1 MLSIFAT
8 TEYHEQLNQIIGK
21 EDRLDELV
29 SVFDI
34 LKNRPVPSANSIL
47 IKNGEIAFPI
57 DWYNVQPP
65 FLLPEEIE
73 LNEANL
79 LGIVFSKLNNFEK
92 AFDYLKNQNPSLFKE
107 LDFINRLQQGIPVNP
122 DELASQY
129 SPFEEYRL
137 MHNQA
142 ILRHYTATPE
152 SFDSDK
158 TIYFYEEAIRCAP
171 NEEYRAFTSRQ
182 FALLFIDLQQ
192 TQKAVQVLES
202 LNSPDLS
209 KEAKIELD
217 QALCQAW
224 MQQLTVPYDSELL
237 EKLKKTLW
245 EVLQFFEQTN
255 RNAEAGLLLLDAAH
269 IANISESFSES
280 LGYATKAIKIF
291 EEEELEELAGNA
303 HLRKGTLLYTWAQ
316 NGNPQ
321 FFKPAVESYQKALKV
336 FTKETAPDVFA
347 DIQHHLAVIFTDM
360 PSDAKKKG
368 LWAGVAVSSFTEAL
382 EFYTKENY
390 PYEYGMICNNYGNGF
405 TKFPKAVLSDNFEK
419 ALYYYQE
426 ALSVRTAKYPY
437 ERAITL
443 LNFLE
448 ASWSVS
454 NESDDFNEKRFLDM
468 KTKAEE
474 VKTLVN
480 ETDMIE
486 EAQKHLDL
494 LKELK
499 EAVSK

>member
-8 TEYHEQLNQIIGK
+8 TEYHKQLKQIIGK

-29 SVFDI
+29 NIIDI
-34 LKNRPVPSANSIL
+34 LEKRPVPSANSIL
-47 IKNGEIAFPI
+47 IKKGEIAFPI
-57 DWYNVQPP
+57 DWYNMQPP
-65 FLLPEEIE
+65 FILPEEIE

-92 AFDYLKNQNPSLFKE
+92 AYFYLKKQNPSLFKE
-107 LDFINRLQQGIPVNP
+107 LDFINRLQQGIPIGT
-122 DELASQY
+122 DELASHY

-152 SFDSDK
+152 NFDADK
-158 TIYFYEEAIRCAP
+158 TVYFYEEAVKCAP
-171 NEEYRAFTSRQ
+171 NEEYRAYTSRQ
-182 FALLFIDLQQ
+182 LALLFIDLQQ
-192 TQKAVQVLES
+192 AQKAVRVLES
-202 LNSPDLS
+202 LHSPDLS
-209 KEAKIELD
+209 KEAKNEIK
-217 QALCQAW
+217 QAVSQAW
-224 MQQLTVPYDSELL
+224 MQQLTVPYDTGLL
-237 EKLKKTLW
+237 KKLKNTLW
-245 EVLQFFEQTN
+245 EVLQFYEQAN

-280 LGYATKAIKIF
+280 LGYATRAINIF
-291 EEEELEELAGNA
+291 EEEGLEELAGNA

-321 FFKPAVESYQKALKV
+321 FFKPAVESYQKALKI
-336 FTKETAPDVFA
+336 FTKESAPNVFA

-360 PSDAKKKG
+360 PTDTKKKG
-368 LWAGVAVSSFTEAL
+368 LWAGVAVSSFNEAL
-382 EFYTKENY
+382 EFYTKEKY
-390 PYEYGMICNNYGNGF
+390 PYEYAMICNNYGNAF

-419 ALYYYQE
+419 ALFYYQE
-426 ALSVRTAKYPY
+426 SLNIRTAAYPY

-448 ASWSVS
+448 ASWNVS
-454 NESDDFNEKRFLDM
+454 NGSGDFNEERYLDM
-468 KTKAEE
+468 VEKAEE

-480 ETDMIE
+480 EKDMIA
-486 EAQKHLDL
+486 EAEKHLALLNDL
-494 LKELK
+494 KQ
-499 EAVSK
+499 AVT